1 VKLFSEY
8 RKDKNLSQAQLSQ
21 ELINAG
27 IKVSPAS
34 VAMYETGQRTPSL
47 NKARAIAQFFGVSTD
62 DIRFGTELTDLQPT
76 GTD

>member
-1 VKLFSEY
+1 MKLLSEY

-21 ELINAG
+21 ELISKG

-47 NKARAIAQFFGVSTD
+47 NKARAIAQYFGASTD
-62 DIRFGTELTDLQPT
+62 DIKFGPELKDLQVT
-76 GTD
+76 G